1 MGAARIYV
9 RPAMA
14 DRQGDAEVTT
24 LQAVGQAGQHARNS
38 TRHKQVIT
46 VISTNKCDEDRRFD
60 TRQSGKVGQWNECC
74 FCFVDLLAGG
84 ILVRVPRVVSSS
96 PVAVA
101 LQPACCTRSTTVDSW
116 TVQISLS
123 NFVQVYLGGI
133 TYPGIEIP
141 GISIT
146 NS

>member
-14 DRQGDAEVTT
+14 DWQGDAEVTT
-24 LQAVGQAGQHARNS
+24 LQAEGQAGQHARNS

-46 VISTNKCDEDRRFD
+46 VISTNKCDEGRRFD
-60 TRQSGKVGQWNECC
+60 TRQSGKVGRCNECC

-84 ILVRVPRVVSSS
+84 ILVPRVVSSS

-133 TYPGIEIP
+133 SYRVSGYRV
-141 GISIT
+141 SV
-146 NS
+146 